1 MVKRTRWTD
10 MDKSDTP
17 FNKLRAAYV
26 VFNKTTGKSPHTIR
40 WYEERLELFERF
52 VGPDA
57 TLADVTI
64 PSVRDF
70 IAHLQERTTRHPNNP
85 LVVNK
90 DGGLSSS
97 YIQGFARALRA
108 FSTWLYEDGYTDANI
123 LKPLKPPR
131 IQQKVVEILT
141 DDEIKRLLA
150 TFDQD
155 EPFGARNFAIVWT
168 FLDCGLRASE
178 LCNLTTEDAHLAQ
191 GYLKVLGKGNK
202 ERLVPLPQALLLQL
216 RELWKTHWHPRWVFP
231 NRALSGPINRRVMFQ
246 VFRTAAQ
253 KAGLPPSVVPHSLR
267 HSYATQ
273 LLEKGVDLRIVQI
286 LLGHASLRSTEV
298 YTHLTEPGRERL
310 HGLLND
316 LMAGL

>member
-1 MVKRTRWTD
+1 LPEVLAPECVRRLLRLIYNGRYRLSLTLMYACGLRI
-10 MDKSDTP
+10 SEAA
-17 FNKLRAAYV
+17 KL
-26 VFNKTTGKSPHTIR
+26 T
-40 WYEERLELFERF
+40 
-52 VGPDA
+52 VGQ
-57 TLADVTI
+57 I
-64 PSVRDF
+64 
-70 IAHLQERTTRHPNNP
+70 
-85 LVVNK
+85 
-90 DGGLSSS
+90 DG
-97 YIQGFARALRA
+97 
-108 FSTWLYEDGYTDANI
+108 
-123 LKPLKPPR
+123 P
-131 IQQKVVEILT
+131 
-141 DDEIKRLLA
+141 KRLL
-150 TFDQD
+150 
-155 EPFGARNFAIVWT
+155 RII
-168 FLDCGLRASE
+168 
-178 LCNLTTEDAHLAQ
+178 
-191 GYLKVLGKGNK
+191 GKGNK